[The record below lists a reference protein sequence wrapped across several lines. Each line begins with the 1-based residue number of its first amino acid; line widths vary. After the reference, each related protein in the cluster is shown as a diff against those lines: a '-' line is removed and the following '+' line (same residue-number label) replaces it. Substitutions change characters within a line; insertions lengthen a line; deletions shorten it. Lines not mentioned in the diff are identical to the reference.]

1 MKFEK
6 VMLKQKK
13 LRNFKKKNMMS
24 KQKSFRVD
32 LLQQVEHL
40 LEIENRDYFLISIQE
55 KQLFMSKL
63 KSKRQRNNTMDTSAR
78 NRRKENLFEK
88 SLVNFL

>member
-55 KQLFMSKL
+55 KLLLMSKL

-78 NRRKENLFEK
+78 NRRRENLFEK

>member
-32 LLQQVEHL
+32 PLQQVEHL

-78 NRRKENLFEK
+78 NRRRENLFEK